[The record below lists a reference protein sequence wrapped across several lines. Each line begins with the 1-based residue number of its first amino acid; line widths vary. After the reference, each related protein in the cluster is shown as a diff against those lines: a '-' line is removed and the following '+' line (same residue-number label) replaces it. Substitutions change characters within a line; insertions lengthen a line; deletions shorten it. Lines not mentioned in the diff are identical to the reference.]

1 MDKIWLIIKREY
13 TSRVLKKSFLLT
25 TLLTPLGIGLIMVI
39 AGYFGSSQSNSKKK
53 ILVKDETGI
62 IKASDFIESEYI
74 YQMDNGN
81 LDTLKKQYADRGFN
95 MLIHI
100 PPYKSDTLVSHQINY
115 ISKDKL
121 SIIQLENLEEKFENI
136 FKEYK
141 LNNSPIDKSILAK
154 LEIKIKLE
162 NALIN
167 EKNSDIVGDKSSK
180 FSSVVA
186 TVLSYLMGFMMYIV
200 ILVFGGMVMRSVM
213 EEKINR
219 VVEVMISSVKP
230 FQLMLGKIIGV
241 GLVGLTQLGIWMILI
256 PVVGMIISGIMGVD
270 TSSSVMGNANIGQAA
285 EAMKGIQEQP
295 DMISK
300 VMTEIRAFNW
310 GFIIPVFIIYFLGGF
325 FIYSSLFAAV
335 GSAVSD
341 DLNESQQLMV
351 PLMIPVIIAFVM
363 LPSVFNDPDGKV
375 ALFGSLFPLFSPI
388 IMPARLTFDPPMWQ
402 VVLSILFL
410 IIGVISFA
418 WVAGRI
424 YRVGIF
430 MYGKKTTFKELG
442 KWIFYKD

>member
-25 TLLTPLGIGLIMVI
+25 TLLTPIGIGLIMVI
-39 AGYFGSSQSNSKKK
+39 AGYFGSMQSKSKKK
-53 ILVKDETGI
+53 IVIKDESGI
-62 IKASDFIESEYI
+62 VKTTDFENADYLYSL
-74 YQMDNGN
+74 DNSN
-81 LDTLKKQYADRGFN
+81 LDSLKKNYADKGFDI
-95 MLIHI
+95 LVHI
-100 PPYKSDTLVSHQINY
+100 PAYTNDTVTNHEINY

-121 SIIQLENLEEKFENI
+121 SIMQLEGLESRFEKI

-141 LNNSPIDKSILAK
+141 LNNSPIDKKILEK
-154 LEIKIKLE
+154 LEINIKME
-162 NALIN
+162 NAMLT
-167 EKNSDIVGDKSSK
+167 EKDKNVVGDKSSK
-180 FSSVVA
+180 FSSVIA

-241 GLVGLTQLGIWMILI
+241 GLVGLTQLGIWLILI
-256 PVVGMIISGIMGVD
+256 PVIGLITSSLLGVD
-270 TSSSVMGNANIGQAA
+270 TASSVMGSPNIGQAA
-285 EAMKGIQEQP
+285 EAMKGMQEQP
-295 DMISK
+295 DMIAK
-300 VMTEIRAFNW
+300 VLTEIKAINW
-310 GFIIPVFIIYFLGGF
+310 AFIIPVFIIYFLGGF

-351 PLMIPVIIAFVM
+351 PLMIPVIIAFIM
-363 LPSVFNDPDGKV
+363 LPAVFNDPDGKV

-402 VVLSILFL
+402 VALSLLFL
-410 IIGVISFA
+410 VIGVIFFA
-418 WVAGRI
+418 WLAGRI

-430 MYGKKTTFKELG
+430 MYGKKVTFKEIG

>member
-25 TLLTPLGIGLIMVI
+25 TLLTPIGIGLIMVI
-39 AGYFGSSQSNSKKK
+39 AGYFGSMKSNSKKK
-53 ILVKDETGI
+53 VLVNDETGI
-62 IKASDFIESEYI
+62 VKASDFNESEYV
-74 YQMDNGN
+74 YQLEKGN
-81 LDTLKKQYADRGFN
+81 LDTLKKHYADRGFN

-100 PPYKSDTLVSHQINY
+100 PPYLSDTLTSHQINY

-141 LNNSPIDKSILAK
+141 LNNSPIDKSILEK

-162 NALIN
+162 NALLT
-167 EKNSDIVGDKSSK
+167 EKDSNIVGDKSSK
-180 FSSVVA
+180 FSSVVS

-241 GLVGLTQLGIWMILI
+241 GLVGLTQLGIWMVLI
-256 PVVGMIISGIMGVD
+256 PVVGLIISTVLGVD
-270 TSSSVMGNANIGQAA
+270 TASSVVGNPNIGQAA

-295 DMISK
+295 DMLSK
-300 VMTEIRAFNW
+300 IMTEIGAFNW
-310 GFIIPVFIIYFLGGF
+310 AFIIPVFIIYFLGGF

-341 DLNESQQLMV
+341 DLNESQQLMI

-410 IIGVISFA
+410 IIGVICFA

>member
-25 TLLTPLGIGLIMVI
+25 TLLTPIGIGLIMVI
-39 AGYFGSSQSNSKKK
+39 AGYFGSMQSNSKKK
-53 ILVKDETGI
+53 VLVKDETGI
-62 IKASDFIESEYI
+62 IKASDFNETEYV
-74 YQMDNGN
+74 YQLETGN

-100 PPYKSDTLVSHQINY
+100 PPYLSDTLTSHQINY

-141 LNNSPIDKSILAK
+141 LNNSPIDKSILEK

-162 NALIN
+162 NALLN
-167 EKNSDIVGDKSSK
+167 EKDSDIVGDKSSK
-180 FSSVVA
+180 FSSVIA

-256 PVVGMIISGIMGVD
+256 PVIGLIISSVLGVD
-270 TSSSVMGNANIGQAA
+270 TSSSVMGNPNIGQAA

-295 DMISK
+295 DMIAK
-300 VMTEIRAFNW
+300 IMTEIRAFNW

-351 PLMIPVIIAFVM
+351 PLMIPVIIAFIM

-402 VVLSILFL
+402 VALSILFL
-410 IIGVISFA
+410 IIGVVCFA
-418 WVAGRI
+418 WMAGRI

-442 KWIFYKD
+442 KWIFYKE